1 MDASGTQSATELD
14 LDIYEEGEGEKE
26 SPPAPASK
34 NFSGDQRVY
43 DHDSEA
49 YQIVKYLADE
59 KARDNPGRAQPTET
73 EMQKQAAALNELH
86 EQNGVAWD
94 TIDEVLFQSL
104 SHKYWRRKVQ
114 SAFDLKKNFNEILAD
129 LSEGG

>member
-1 MDASGTQSATELD
+1 M
-14 LDIYEEGEGEKE
+14 
-26 SPPAPASK
+26 
-34 NFSGDQRVY
+34 Y